1 MAPKHGFPFRDQVSV
16 TLGQRQIPLRIAGAG
31 TPILFLHGFPLDSRM
46 WEEATKRLANDFLC
60 LAPDLRGFGNAQ
72 EEAKSF
78 SMKDLAKDC
87 RDLLVAKNIRMP
99 VIVCGLSMGGYVA
112 MQFAEDFPDL
122 VSHLVLTNTRANAD
136 DEAGIQN
143 RLQMAQKAL
152 TLGTKSAVGEMLKK
166 MVCTFTEERNPALC
180 DSVGHMAY
188 STHPSTIAWAQLGMC
203 GRPSFFEKMERW
215 RFPTLCIAGSADT
228 VTPPSVVERIHQ
240 SIPGSRY
247 VVVANSAHL
256 TPMEQPDI
264 FASELRSFVT
274 EQLH

>member
-1 MAPKHGFPFRDQVSV
+1 
-16 TLGQRQIPLRIAGAG
+16 
-31 TPILFLHGFPLDSRM
+31 M
-46 WEEATKRLANDFLC
+46 WEEATKRLAHEFLC
-60 LAPDLRGFGNAQ
+60 LAPDLRGFGKAK
-72 EEAKSF
+72 EESKSF
-78 SMKDLAKDC
+78 SMKDLARDC
-87 RDLLVAKNIRMP
+87 HDLLVAKNIRKP
-99 VIVCGLSMGGYVA
+99 IIVCGLSMGGYVA
-112 MQFAEDFPDL
+112 MQFADDFPNL

-136 DEAGIQN
+136 DDAGVQN
-143 RLQMAQKAL
+143 RLHMAQKAL
-152 TLGTKSAVGEMLKK
+152 TQGTKSAVGEMLKK

-203 GRPSFFEKMERW
+203 KRPSFFEKMERW
-215 RFPTLCIAGSADT
+215 RFPTLCLAGSADT

-240 SIPGSRY
+240 SIPRSRY

-264 FASELRSFVT
+264 FASQLRSFVT